1 MFFLSK
7 LAEILSSEVSAKFR
21 RNFTNY
27 NKPMKT
33 TPRLIILDF
42 WSCFWNLVNIVN
54 LYLQQLLL
62 RKKFSIKDLM
72 KESLIENF
80 SFSAV
85 YWKSI
90 GQCIL
95 QSALTTPISYHQ

>member
-7 LAEILSSEVSAKFR
+7 LTEILSSQISAKFR

-27 NKPMKT
+27 NEPMKT

-42 WSCFWNLVNIVN
+42 WGWFWNLVNIVN

-62 RKKFSIKDLM
+62 HKK
-72 KESLIENF
+72 
-80 SFSAV
+80 
-85 YWKSI
+85 
-90 GQCIL
+90 
-95 QSALTTPISYHQ
+95 